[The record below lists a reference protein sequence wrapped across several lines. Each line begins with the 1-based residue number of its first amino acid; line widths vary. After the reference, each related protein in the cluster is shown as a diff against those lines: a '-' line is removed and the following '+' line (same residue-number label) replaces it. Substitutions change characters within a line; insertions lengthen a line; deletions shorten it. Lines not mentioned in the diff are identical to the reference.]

1 MDGKV
6 AVLGAGSWATA
17 LSVLLGKKG
26 IPVTMWARR
35 AEAAVEINT
44 GRENK
49 KYLPGVSIP
58 GAVSVTAD
66 IAEALKSVGFIVM
79 GVPSHAFRE
88 TLRLIRP
95 LITGRETVVN
105 TAKGLEEGS
114 LIRLSEVFAEEMPA
128 EMIERF
134 TILTGPSHAEEVG
147 REIPTTVVVAGRR
160 QAAAEAVQDLF
171 MSPRFRVYT
180 NPDVIGV
187 ETGGALKNVIA
198 ICTGVSDGLGFGD
211 NAKAALITRGLAE
224 ISRLGVAMGGKPL
237 TFSGLAGV
245 GDLVVTCT
253 SMHSRNRRAG
263 MEIGRGIKV
272 NEAIES
278 VQMVVEGFRTTRVAY
293 QLAQKHQVCMPI
305 TDQAYR
311 VLFEG
316 LSPLEAVTNLMM
328 RSKTHEMEEV
338 VDAESGDADSGEW
351 AVGSGE

>member
-6 AVLGAGSWATA
+6 AVIGAGSWATA

-26 IPVTMWARR
+26 LQVLMWARR
-35 AEAAVEINT
+35 EELAGELNT
-44 GRENK
+44 ARENK
-49 KYLPGVSIP
+49 LYLPGVAIP
-58 GAVSVTAD
+58 ETVSATSD
-66 IAEALKSVGFIVM
+66 IEAALKNAGHIVM
-79 GVPSHAFRE
+79 GVPSHAFRD

-95 LITGRETVVN
+95 ILTGQETVVN

-114 LIRLSEVFAEEMPA
+114 LLRLSEVFAEEMPDN
-128 EMIERF
+128 MHERF

-147 REIPTTVVVAGRR
+147 RDIPTTVVVAGKKRNT
-160 QAAAEAVQDLF
+160 AEAVQDLF

-187 ETGGALKNVIA
+187 EMGGALKNVIA
-198 ICTGVSDGLGFGD
+198 ICTGISDGLGFGD

-224 ISRLGVAMGGKPL
+224 ISRLGVAMGAKPL

-263 MEIGRGIKV
+263 MEIGKGKNV
-272 NEAIES
+272 NEAIDG
-278 VQMVVEGFRTTRVAY
+278 VKMVVEGFRTTRVAY
-293 QLAQKHQVCMPI
+293 QLANKNQVRMPI
-305 TDQAYR
+305 TEQAYR

-316 LSPLEAVTNLMM
+316 INPLEGVTNLMM

-338 VDAESGDADSGEW
+338 VEAEFRDW
-351 AVGSGE
+351 

>member
-26 IPVTMWARR
+26 LPVMMWARR
-35 AEAAVEINT
+35 EEVAREINAV
-44 GRENK
+44 RENK
-49 KYLPGVSIP
+49 KYLPGVTVP
-58 GAVSVTAD
+58 DTVVVTAD
-66 IAEALKSVGFIVM
+66 IAEVLKNAGFIVM
-79 GVPSHAFRE
+79 GVPSHAFRD
-88 TLRLIRP
+88 TLRLLRS

-114 LIRLSEVFAEEMPA
+114 LLRLSEVFAEEMPA
-128 EMIERF
+128 EMNERF

-147 REIPTTVVVAGRR
+147 RDIPTTVVVAGRR
-160 QAAAEAVQDLF
+160 RVAAEAVQDLF

-187 ETGGALKNVIA
+187 ETGGALKNIIA
-198 ICTGVSDGLGFGD
+198 ICTGISDGLGFGD

-224 ISRLGVAMGGKPL
+224 ISRLGVVMGGKPL

-263 MEIGRGIKV
+263 IEIGRGINVDK
-272 NEAIES
+272 AIDS
-278 VQMVVEGFRTTRVAY
+278 VQMVVEGFRTTRVAHE
-293 QLAQKHQVCMPI
+293 LAQKYQVRMPI

-316 LSPLEAVTNLMM
+316 LNPLEAVTNLMM

-338 VDAESGDADSGEW
+338 VEVEFKDW
-351 AVGSGE
+351 